1 MVMAEGIGRQLNPDT
16 DMWVMSKPL
25 VNDWL
30 YSTDLKVKYAEEVFM
45 DINMARKKIPEIID
59 KLNLLVNN
67 KSPNN
72 ENIFKTLNVS
82 IFAFTILIIIVIL
95 K

>member
-1 MVMAEGIGRQLNPDT
+1 MAEGIGRQLNPDT

-30 YSTDLKVKYAEEVFM
+30 YSTDLKVKYAEEVYM
-45 DINMARKKIPEIID
+45 DINMVGKKIPEIID
-59 KLNLLVNN
+59 QLSLLVNN
-67 KSPNN
+67 KNSNK
-72 ENIFKTLNVS
+72 ENIFNPLNVS

-95 K
+95 N

>member
-1 MVMAEGIGRQLNPDT
+1 MAEGIGRQLNPDT

-30 YSTDLKVKYAEEVFM
+30 YSTDLKMKYAEEIYM
-45 DINMARKKIPEIID
+45 DINMAGKKIPEIID
-59 KLNLLVNN
+59 KLDLLVNN
-67 KSPNN
+67 KSSNS
-72 ENIFKTLNVS
+72 ENIFKPLNVS
-82 IFAFTILIIIVIL
+82 IFSFTIFMIIIVL